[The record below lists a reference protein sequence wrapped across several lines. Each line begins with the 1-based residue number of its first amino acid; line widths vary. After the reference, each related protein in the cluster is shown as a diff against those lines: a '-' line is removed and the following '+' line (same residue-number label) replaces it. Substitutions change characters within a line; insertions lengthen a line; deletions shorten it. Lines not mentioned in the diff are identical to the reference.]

1 MRSCSN
7 GNLRTTF
14 INCNKVLNM
23 KTTDILNEAISL
35 PVEERVIL
43 VDSLLKTLNSPSPNI
58 DKLWAEIAQRR
69 LLELRSGEV
78 KAVPGDEVF
87 KRIWERFS
95 A

>member
-1 MRSCSN
+1 
-7 GNLRTTF
+7 
-14 INCNKVLNM
+14 M

>member
-1 MRSCSN
+1 
-7 GNLRTTF
+7 
-14 INCNKVLNM
+14 M

-69 LLELRSGEV
+69 LQELRSGEV

>member
-1 MRSCSN
+1 
-7 GNLRTTF
+7 
-14 INCNKVLNM
+14 M

-43 VDSLLKTLNSPSPNI
+43 VDSLLKTLNSPSLNI
-58 DKLWAEIAQRR
+58 DKQWADVAQRR
-69 LLELRSGEV
+69 LTELRSGEV
-78 KAVPGDEVF
+78 KAVPGEEVF

>member
-1 MRSCSN
+1 
-7 GNLRTTF
+7 
-14 INCNKVLNM
+14 M

-58 DKLWAEIAQRR
+58 DKLCAEIAQRR
-69 LLELRSGEV
+69 LQELRSGEV

>member
-1 MRSCSN
+1 
-7 GNLRTTF
+7 
-14 INCNKVLNM
+14 M

-69 LLELRSGEV
+69 LQELRSGEV

-87 KRIWERFS
+87 KRRWERFS